1 MSAFRD
7 AVEGTAL
14 VDHHVHGA
22 LREQVSRSR
31 FEGMLNEGYPGVPPA
46 DMQPLD
52 SQIGFAVRRWCA
64 PLLGLEA
71 GAPADEYWATRD
83 ALGEQEVNRRL
94 LGAAG
99 VSHWLVD
106 TGHGADVVLG
116 PDELAA
122 FAGTARE
129 IVRIEVVAER
139 LAASGVAPADYA
151 DSFRSALAAAT
162 ATAVG
167 VKSVLAYRS
176 GFDIDLTRP
185 SDAAV
190 GSAAARWLSGA
201 GAAPRLDDPVLLAF
215 GLHAALER
223 GLPIQLHVGFGDRD
237 LDLRTA
243 NPLLL
248 RPFLLAAECAEV
260 PVLLLHCYPY
270 EREAGY
276 LAQSYGTVYLDV
288 GLAVNYLGAASPT
301 VIAHAL
307 ETAPFSRVLYS
318 SDAWGPAELHLLGAR
333 LWRTGL
339 ERVVAPWIESGEWR
353 LDDAVRVQEQLGRG
367 TALRVYGL

>member
-1 MSAFRD
+1 MSAFGE
-7 AVEGTAL
+7 AVAATPL
-14 VDHHVHGA
+14 IDHHVHGA
-22 LREQVSRSR
+22 LREAVSRRR
-31 FEGMLNEGYPGVPPA
+31 FEGMLNEGYPGVPPV
-46 DMQPLD
+46 DMRPLD

-71 GAPADEYWATRD
+71 GAPADEYWAIRS

-94 LGAAG
+94 LGAAD

-106 TGHGADVVLG
+106 TGYGADVVLG
-116 PDELAA
+116 PDEHAA
-122 FAGTARE
+122 FAGVARE
-129 IVRIEVVAER
+129 IVRLEVVAER
-139 LAASGVAPADYA
+139 LAASGVAAADYA
-151 DSFRSALAAAT
+151 DSYRSALAAAT
-162 ATAVG
+162 RSAVG
-167 VKSVLAYRS
+167 VKSVLAYRT
-176 GFDIDLTRP
+176 GFDIDLSRP
-185 SDAAV
+185 ADAAV
-190 GSAAARWLSGA
+190 AAAAERWLAHA
-201 GAAPRLDDPVLLAF
+201 GDAARLDDPVLIAF
-215 GLHAALER
+215 GLHAALDR

-248 RPFLLAAECAEV
+248 RTFLLAAEHAEV
-260 PVLLLHCYPY
+260 PVLLLHCYPF

-276 LAQSYGTVYLDV
+276 LAQAYGTVYLDV

-339 ERVVAPWIESGEWR
+339 ERVVTPWIESGDWR
-353 LDDAVRVQEQLGRG
+353 LDDAVRVQELLARG
-367 TALRVYGL
+367 NAVRVYGL